1 MTKTELKDLT
11 YQINGAAID
20 VHKELGPGLLES
32 IYHKCLEF
40 ELWLRGINFKTE
52 LVIPIRYKAM
62 ELDVNLR
69 CDLYVE
75 DCIVVELKTV
85 ETLIPVH
92 DAQVMS
98 YMKLLNA
105 SKGIFYNFKSQ
116 NLYKHG
122 QRTYVNRLFEAL
134 EEG

>member
-1 MTKTELKDLT
+1 M
-11 YQINGAAID
+11 
-20 VHKELGPGLLES
+20 HKELGPGLLES
-32 IYHKCLEF
+32 VYHKCLEY
-40 ELWLRGINFKTE
+40 ELWLRGISFKTE

-62 ELDVNLR
+62 ELKTNLR

-85 ETLIPVH
+85 ESLIPVH

-105 SKGIFYNFKSQ
+105 PKGIIYNFKTQ
-116 NLYKHG
+116 NLYKDG

-134 EEG
+134 EER